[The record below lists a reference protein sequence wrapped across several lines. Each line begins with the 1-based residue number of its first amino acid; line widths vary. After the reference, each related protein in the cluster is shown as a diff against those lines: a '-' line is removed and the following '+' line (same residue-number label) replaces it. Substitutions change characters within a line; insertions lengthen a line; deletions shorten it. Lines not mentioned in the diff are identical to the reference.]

1 MFRKLSR
8 SVSGPL
14 KLTNADLMTIVTV
27 LKESRGVCE
36 PYSFRIRLFA
46 QTSPARPT
54 MKTPHVQT
62 EVEEAASSAELIKV
76 RVTGLVRDA

>member
-1 MFRKLSR
+1 MRLSR

-14 KLTNADLMTIVTV
+14 KLTRSDLMAIVTV

-46 QTSPARPT
+46 ETSPAHPT
-54 MKTPHVQT
+54 MKTPPVQT
-62 EVEEAASSAELIKV
+62 EVEEAESSAELIKV
-76 RVTGLVRDA
+76 RVAGLVRDA